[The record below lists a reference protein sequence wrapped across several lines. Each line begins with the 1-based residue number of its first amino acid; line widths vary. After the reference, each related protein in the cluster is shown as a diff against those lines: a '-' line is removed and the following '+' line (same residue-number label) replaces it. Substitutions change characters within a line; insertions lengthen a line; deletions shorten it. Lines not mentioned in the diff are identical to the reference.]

1 MKGIVQDFE
10 PTTPRKVPRQG
21 LQRSALAGRHGVV
34 SAASLPQLEGL
45 QRPQSRQSGPSSSA
59 PAVLSRGCPS
69 DSTASWEGKVR
80 AEAAAAISSGWARP
94 AAARPARSAALQR
107 QASVEEP
114 VNVQRRPTAE
124 THDVRCGG

>member
-1 MKGIVQDFE
+1 MKGIIQDFG

-59 PAVLSRGCPS
+59 PAVLSR

-94 AAARPARSAALQR
+94 EAARPARPAALQR

-114 VNVQRRPTAE
+114 VNVQRRPTPE